1 MNLIKT
7 ELESLLPSVTW
18 DDFTLEGD
26 VYVMKY
32 IPLIEDEDKNNRFLR
47 LRDKYPSDYAAA
59 LLSKLPEGAK
69 LVSYDHM
76 SLKLIVNRA

>member
-1 MNLIKT
+1 MNLIKSDI
-7 ELESLLPSVTW
+7 EKMLPTLSW

-26 VYVMKY
+26 VYVTKY
-32 IPLIEDEDKNNRFLR
+32 IPHFEDVDKYNRFLR

-59 LLSKLPEGAK
+59 LVSCLPEGAT

-76 SLKLIVNRA
+76 SLKLIVTRA

>member
-7 ELESLLPSVTW
+7 EIESLLSDVTW

-26 VYVMKY
+26 VYVAKY
-32 IPLIEDEDKNNRFLR
+32 IPVVEDEDKHSRFLR

-59 LLSKLPEGAK
+59 LNSKLPEDAT

-76 SLKLIVNRA
+76 SLKLIVTRA